1 LNEVFEI
8 VLNSKK
14 FVKQSNEQTL
24 PNEFFGGLSPFSSS
38 HFLAYKQPTP
48 RFRSRTDREVA
59 AALSVFLDSTIM
71 SVLQELL
78 YTLSLPQESVARNA
92 AEIMCNDVLFNCQRK
107 IALASFLSFFLS
119 FFETNRNSNRGVV

>member
-1 LNEVFEI
+1 M
-8 VLNSKK
+8 S
-14 FVKQSNEQTL
+14 
-24 PNEFFGGLSPFSSS
+24 FFGGLSLFSSS

-78 YTLSLPQESVARNA
+78 YTLSVPQESVARNA

-119 FFETNRNSNRGVV
+119 FLKRTEIVVDFCR